1 MMPFRPAPRKRKPR
15 RICEALSPLSGR
27 KPAHSWFSA
36 AGEGCERIAENHAFR
51 GCFWP
56 WQQEIHC
63 SKIRL
68 LRVQEI
74 SKLRVAGIGLPRYYH
89 LSIHKCQRRGHCFRI
104 FRFKSNCLLPPC
116 SCRLSKQ
123 IRWQIVQAGCVG
135 LVFRVRGASRTCLS
149 FSSGHNLKF
158 AFEFQS
164 GPRASEDS
172 ASSLRITQGRQG
184 AL

>member
-1 MMPFRPAPRKRKPR
+1 MPFRPAPRKRKPR

-51 GCFWP
+51 GSFWP

-74 SKLRVAGIGLPRYYH
+74 SKLRVAG
-89 LSIHKCQRRGHCFRI
+89 
-104 FRFKSNCLLPPC
+104 NWVTTLLPLVHTQV
-116 SCRLSKQ
+116 SKTRSLLQNLSLQ
-123 IRWQIVQAGCVG
+123 IKLSPSALFVPALQADKVADRSGRMCW
-135 LVFRVRGASRTCLS
+135 TC
-149 FSSGHNLKF
+149 
-158 AFEFQS
+158 FQS
-164 GPRASEDS
+164 SWCISNVPICLVPSQS
-172 ASSLRITQGRQG
+172 QICI
-184 AL
+184 